1 MINPA
6 RVNMMRVFGENWWEA
21 WRVIATRRFRA
32 WGINTTGV
40 GVVNFTGERVEDF
53 LRLSRLPYAVTLKRF
68 PKTEHA
74 IFLDFPDVFSPEYAE
89 NSRTF
94 ARRELAPLARD
105 PGMIGYFINN
115 EPEWMFK
122 EDCCIAHELLVR
134 EEPLYTRR
142 HLLRWLQGRYAGIE
156 ELNRAWGL
164 SLPAWESLLSP
175 LPRQTVLSD
184 RAQRELQEYE
194 QLLMLAFGQI
204 PLDACRQ
211 VDPHHLCLG
220 LRHGGFSEKMVAGS
234 AIFDVFSFNCYDR
247 SPAQRLDM
255 ARRSGKPVIIGEW
268 HIGGQETGLMRTALL
283 SCETQ
288 EDRARACRQYLE
300 EAAACP
306 WCVAAHYFEYNDQ
319 SLLGRFDGEHM
330 SHGLIDCANRPYPA
344 MARMLEETSAGL
356 YDVLTGRKAP
366 YTAPSLRWLEPHW

>member
-1 MINPA
+1 M
-6 RVNMMRVFGENWWEA
+6 
-21 WRVIATRRFRA
+21 
-32 WGINTTGV
+32 
-40 GVVNFTGERVEDF
+40 EDF

-68 PKTEHA
+68 PKTEHY
-74 IFLDFPDVFSPEYAE
+74 ICLDFPDVFSPEYAE

-94 ARRELAPLARD
+94 ARRELSPMARD

-142 HLLRWLQGRYAGIE
+142 HLLRWLQDRYAGIE

-164 SLPAWESLLSP
+164 SLHAWESLLSP

-247 SPAQRLDM
+247 SPVQRLDM

-288 EDRARACRQYLE
+288 EGRARACRQYLE
-300 EAAACP
+300 AAAACP
-306 WCVAAHYFEYNDQ
+306 WCVGAHYFEYNDQ

-366 YTAPSLRWLEPHW
+366 IPHRPSAGWSPTGKPRLARRRKEIHP